1 MRPAGY
7 AEPNPVAA
15 TVRASVRT
23 TALSVAQEWSR
34 QPWDAALLLC
44 FAVFATLYAL
54 TTRNLPHQM
63 WAVYAAGSYAIGAA
77 ILLARSV
84 RRLLP
89 ICTHRRWL
97 VFALLVLGTTVIP
110 LAHQAVD
117 GIANPEILILGEAA
131 DRWLS
136 IGTPFPTE
144 AELAGRGAD
153 VNAYNVYLP
162 LLAVFGLPSALF
174 APAPG
179 TDPRI
184 YLLLASYAIFLGL
197 GRRAGWPVALFMIS
211 PWVALQLVSGATDIP
226 VLGCVLFG
234 LVLVGRDRIG
244 WAGLAMGVATGLKAL
259 AWPAVAIALILV
271 RVRGGWPA
279 VMRFTGVV
287 VLVLTVVLGLPVLVD
302 PAAFVVNA
310 IKLPLGVLPVKLTA
324 ASPLPGHLL
333 SQTGP
338 IGQLVALTLL
348 AVAALAIGG
357 WALRRPPQDAVA
369 AARWVA
375 LGMLVAM
382 VLAPA
387 SRYGYLVYSV
397 GLVLLPVLA
406 SDLPSGARADS
417 LHPPGSSADHMRT
430 SA

>member
-1 MRPAGY
+1 MRLAGY
-7 AEPNPVAA
+7 AAPNLVAA
-15 TVRASVRT
+15 TVRAPCRSS
-23 TALSVAQEWSR
+23 ALSLTQEWSR

-54 TTRNLPHQM
+54 ITRNLPHQM

-89 ICTHRRWL
+89 IRTHRRWL
-97 VFALLVLGTTVIP
+97 VFALLVMGTTVIP

-117 GIANPEILILGEAA
+117 GVANPEILGQAA

-136 IGTPFPTE
+136 IGTPFPTA
-144 AELAGRGAD
+144 AELAGRGSD

-162 LLAVFGLPSALF
+162 LLAVFGLPSALLG
-174 APAPG
+174 PSPG

-184 YLLLASYAIFLGL
+184 YLLLASYAIFLCL

-234 LVLVGRDRIG
+234 LVLVGRDRIRR
-244 WAGLAMGVATGLKAL
+244 AGLAMGVAAGLKAL

-271 RVRGGWPA
+271 RVRGGWRA
-279 VMRFTGVV
+279 VIRFTGAV
-287 VLVLTVVLGLPVLVD
+287 VLVLMVVLGLPALAD
-302 PAAFVVNA
+302 PAAFLVNA

-324 ASPLPGHLL
+324 TSPLPGHLL
-333 SQTGP
+333 SRSGP
-338 IGQLVALTLL
+338 VGQLLAVTLL

-406 SDLPSGARADS
+406 SDLPSGARADGLRPS
-417 LHPPGSSADHMRT
+417 GSSADPMRT